1 MYDRSKSI
9 GASDAIYISEGR
21 WAELYD
27 QKISPDDLSAVL
39 PVQIGIATEALNRQW
54 FTQEMGLPVEY
65 DNGWPDIPIRHPS
78 YPFMAYTPDGLVEG
92 SIPFEAKH
100 VNPFWNPLRLKQKYN
115 PQLQHQM
122 AVVDAPYSY
131 LSVFFGNQKY
141 DVYKVER
148 DPIFIEELYRQ
159 EELFM
164 WLLTNQQRPPQ

>member
-1 MYDRSKSI
+1 
-9 GASDAIYISEGR
+9 
-21 WAELYD
+21 
-27 QKISPDDLSAVL
+27 
-39 PVQIGIATEALNRQW
+39 
-54 FTQEMGLPVEY
+54 MGLPVEY
-65 DNGWPDIPIRHPS
+65 DNGWPDIPIRQPS

-164 WLLTNQQRPPQ
+164 WFLTNQQRPPQ